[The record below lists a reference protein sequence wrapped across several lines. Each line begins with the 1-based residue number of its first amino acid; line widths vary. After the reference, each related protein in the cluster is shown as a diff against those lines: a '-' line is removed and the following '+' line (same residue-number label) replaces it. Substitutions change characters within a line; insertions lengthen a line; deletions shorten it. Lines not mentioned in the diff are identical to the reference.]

1 MERLHTEWEVAAL
14 PPRHHGWIQFKK
26 YVPYLKEYTISTS
39 TTTSVNKR
47 ERATFAIFGLKASES
62 FFSD

>member
-14 PPRHHGWIQFKK
+14 PPSHNGWIQFKK

-39 TTTSVNKR
+39 TTTTVKKESVQHLQFL
-47 ERATFAIFGLKASES
+47 A
-62 FFSD
+62 